1 LWSLHTMLA
10 ARTAES
16 TPRYAGAVKRAL
28 WLLLLLAVIGAVT
41 VVTLRLRESRAGTS
55 QLGGSGELPGSL
67 DTWPEVPR
75 KQVA

>member
-1 LWSLHTMLA
+1 MVA
-10 ARTAES
+10 AAGHES
-16 TPRYAGAVKRAL
+16 TPGYDTSVKRAL

-41 VVTLRLRESRAGTS
+41 VVTLRLRGSRAGTS

>member
-1 LWSLHTMLA
+1 
-10 ARTAES
+10 
-16 TPRYAGAVKRAL
+16 VKRAL

-41 VVTLRLRESRAGTS
+41 VVTLRLRGSRAGTS